1 VTPKEEEMA
10 ATPVTL
16 GPEHFDKKGDAVAYL
31 KAMLRRYDVGDRVN
45 AADAAV
51 LEAALARH
59 PEAKEKIGTGVRD
72 FSVRSADFGSKC
84 FWVNRT
90 DGTTVKFSHKACVW
104 NT

>member
-1 VTPKEEEMA
+1 MGAKK
-10 ATPVTL
+10 PVTL
-16 GPEHFDKKGDAVAYL
+16 GPKHFEKKADAVAYL
-31 KAMLRRYDVGDRVN
+31 KAMLRGYDVGDRVK
-45 AADAAV
+45 ATDAAV

-90 DGTTVKFSHKACVW
+90 DGTTVKFSHKACI
-104 NT
+104 